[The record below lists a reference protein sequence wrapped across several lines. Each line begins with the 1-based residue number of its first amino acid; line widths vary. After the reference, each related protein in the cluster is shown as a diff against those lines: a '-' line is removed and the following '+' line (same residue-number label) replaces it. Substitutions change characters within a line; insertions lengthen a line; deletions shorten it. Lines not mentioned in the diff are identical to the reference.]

1 MHQIPALLLQ
11 LHLLGERA
19 RVCLCV
25 SPSCWTSSRPPPIYR
40 EACSGTRAR
49 TLSAAGARGGE
60 ITVSAGVVGESCARS
75 AYVTTLYLRGKVWVL
90 CADVHRW
97 GQIRCVTAG
106 DVHCSVCVAGKVG
119 AGSLV
124 CLVCGFVWIT
134 SSCMRACVRACV
146 GRMGG
151 WRGFHWMSQSLL
163 GNGWWKHL
171 WAVCHLLLL
180 PLLLLMVSSL
190 CSVESPGAPSCSPG
204 KLNRKS
210 DDPCFTSLLKVKVK
224 QPSIANRGSAPFHGR
239 SPHATTEESEPS
251 YRERLQSKKRVFKSE
266 INPAS
271 SFGIIRKA
279 GLFLD
284 FCRFSQV
291 SVMATPSSLFVSE
304 RRCCLLPPNIS

>member
-134 SSCMRACVRACV
+134 SSCMRACV

-180 PLLLLMVSSL
+180 PLLLLMVSS
-190 CSVESPGAPSCSPG
+190 G
-204 KLNRKS
+204 KSRSAELQSWKAEQKVRRSLFYILTKS
-210 DDPCFTSLLKVKVK
+210 
-224 QPSIANRGSAPFHGR
+224 
-239 SPHATTEESEPS
+239 ESEATLHS
-251 YRERLQSKKRVFKSE
+251 KQRL
-266 INPAS
+266 
-271 SFGIIRKA
+271 
-279 GLFLD
+279 
-284 FCRFSQV
+284 C
-291 SVMATPSSLFVSE
+291 T
-304 RRCCLLPPNIS
+304 ISWAESTRHHRGV